1 MPRESLVTTELEK
14 GRIKLAQDEDTSIE
28 HLISRN
34 IRRGRQEAK
43 LFPLC
48 NGKPQ
53 SDNIVRL
60 APRRRSIRKVQMHR
74 RSTTIRRRRIRKV

>member
-53 SDNIVRL
+53 SDN
-60 APRRRSIRKVQMHR
+60 SKVNQTWSSMK
-74 RSTTIRRRRIRKV
+74 T